1 MRTAFD
7 ARIVSPAVV
16 QFLRECQRRSKCLLA
31 GGAALSGAHLAHRL
45 SKDVDL
51 FFRDADSLRVLAT
64 VLAEAAQAAGGTLVI
79 RQDAGSFVRAELT
92 LGEERLDVDLAVDSS
107 PLLASPQQIEG
118 IDLFSLEDLRASKL
132 SCLVSRSEPRDLVD
146 VFFLERAGFLADDD
160 LELAIRKDAGVDPG
174 VLGWLLGEF
183 PTQPLP
189 TMLEPLTSQQLQ
201 LFRDDLRARMKRR
214 ARG

>member
-64 VLAEAAQAAGGTLVI
+64 VLTEAAQAAGGTLVI
-79 RQDAGSFVRAELT
+79 RQDAGSFVRADLT
-92 LGEERLDVDLAVDSS
+92 LGAERLDVDLAVDSS
-107 PLLASPQQIEG
+107 PLLASPQQLEG

-146 VFFLERAGFLADDD
+146 VFFLERAGFLADED
-160 LELAIRKDAGVDPG
+160 LELAIKKDAGVDPG

-201 LFRDDLRARMKRR
+201 SFRDDLRARMKRR

>member
-1 MRTAFD
+1 
-7 ARIVSPAVV
+7 
-16 QFLRECQRRSKCLLA
+16 LLA

-51 FFRDADSLRVLAT
+51 FFPDAESLRVLAT
-64 VLAEAAQAAGGTLVI
+64 VLTEAARAVAGSLVI

-92 LGEERLDVDLAVDSS
+92 LGTERLDVDLAVDAS
-107 PLLASPQQIEG
+107 PLLAPPQQLEG
-118 IDLFSLEDLRASKL
+118 VDLFSLEDLRASKL

-146 VFFLERAGFLADDD
+146 VFFLEKAGFVADEDLA
-160 LELAIRKDAGVDPG
+160 LAIKKDAGVDPA

-189 TMLEPLTSQQLQ
+189 TMLQPLTAHELQ
-201 LFRDDLRARMKRR
+201 SFRDDLRARMKRL
-214 ARG
+214 ASKA

>member
-1 MRTAFD
+1 
-7 ARIVSPAVV
+7 
-16 QFLRECQRRSKCLLA
+16 LLA

-146 VFFLERAGFLADDD
+146 VFFLERAGVLADDD